1 MADIIKVLENIEKI
15 SKDGVPL
22 QHSLEPETLK
32 TAGSYILGGLALCGF
47 ITGIIVAI
55 AILVAEKRR

>member
-1 MADIIKVLENIEKI
+1 MADIVKVLENIDKI
-15 SKDGVPL
+15 SKEGIPL

-32 TAGSYILGGLALCGF
+32 TAGSYILGGLALCGL

-55 AILVAEKRR
+55 AIVISNRR